1 MKVDILGVNVDNDD
15 MNKAVNKVIEYMDS
29 DGKYKIYTPNPEFVM
44 MSIEDEEFKG
54 ILNKGDL
61 VIPDGIG
68 IVIASKILGKKIP
81 ERVAGYDL
89 VQNVFKR
96 IKKTNRTVYL
106 LGASEGVAIK
116 AADKMRE
123 IHKGLKIVGVHDGY
137 FDENEEKNIMESI
150 NTLKPDLLLVGL
162 GAPRQEKWIDNN
174 IHKLNIKVAIGVG
187 GSFDGMA
194 GNVKRAPLIF
204 QKLGLEWFY
213 RLIKQPSRIT
223 RMIKLPVFLIK
234 VIKER

>member
-89 VQNVFKR
+89 VQNIFKR